1 MTEILPFRGIIYD
14 TGRVDGEDVA
24 APPYD
29 VITPEMK
36 EELYAKSPYNIVRI
50 DFGKDLP
57 GDGESENRYTRAA
70 GYLEEWLEAGILKET
85 ERPAFYLYEVT
96 YRIGGEEKVMRG
108 IFGRVRIT
116 ELCDGVYPHEATHSK
131 PKADRLN
138 LMHHCRANLSPIFSI
153 YSSPRRGY
161 IGLFERYLS
170 APPYMAATDPSG
182 AAHRMW
188 IIDRPDDV
196 RVIEEELRGS
206 PIYIAD
212 GHHRYET
219 ALAYRKEMEAENPAH
234 TGSEPYNYVLM
245 YLVNIADDGL
255 TVLPTH
261 RLVRKLTGDGEGA
274 AEVLKPL
281 EQYFEV
287 RPVDAGREITAEIAG
302 HEHALGVAL
311 RGEERH
317 HILLYRGG
325 DLADVPEPLRGLDV
339 TLLHELIFRK
349 LYNVQGVDYEMDP
362 RVCLSR
368 LKDGSHQA
376 AFFLN
381 PTRVED
387 VERVARACLRMPPKS
402 TYFFPKILTGFVINR
417 LQ

>member
-1 MTEILPFRGIIYD
+1 MTEILPFRGIVYD
-14 TGRVDGEDVA
+14 TRSVKGEDVV

-29 VITPEMK
+29 VITPELK
-36 EELYAKSPYNIVRI
+36 EELYSKSPYNIVRI

-57 GDGESENRYTRAA
+57 EDSETENRYTRAA
-70 GYLEEWLEAGILKET
+70 RHLDEWMKAGILKET

-96 YRIGGEEKVMRG
+96 YSVGDERKVMRG
-108 IFGRVRIT
+108 LFGRVRIT

-131 PKADRLN
+131 PKADRLT

-153 YSSPRRGY
+153 YSSQRRGY
-161 IGLFERYLS
+161 LGLFERYLS
-170 APPYMAATDPSG
+170 TPPYMAAADRTG
-182 AAHRMW
+182 AEHRMW
-188 IIDRPDDV
+188 IIDDHDDV

-219 ALAYRKEMEAENPAH
+219 ALAYQKEMKKENPGH
-234 TGSEPYNYVLM
+234 TGTEPYNYVMM

-261 RLVRKLTGDGEGA
+261 RLVRELAEGDAPEL
-274 AEVLKPL
+274 LKPL
-281 EQYFEV
+281 ERYFEV
-287 RPVDAGREITAEIAG
+287 RPVDAGRDITAEIAAR
-302 HEHALGVAL
+302 EHALGVAL
-311 RGEERH
+311 RGEDRSF
-317 HILLYRGG
+317 ILLYRGG
-325 DLADVPEPLRGLDV
+325 DLSGVPGPLRGLDV
-339 TLLHELIFRK
+339 TLLHELIFKK

-368 LKDGSHQA
+368 VRDGSHQA

-387 VERVARACLRMPPKS
+387 VERVASACLRMPPKS